1 MLSPPS
7 SRPTAT
13 PARLRECH
21 IRGGSRP
28 EIGTASPDTLV
39 PRAGSGPCTGTPA
52 HTRVPSLCCG
62 QGESKGTEKGEHSVH
77 DFLPLRPLVPH
88 VLPGSSW
95 SEASPTSQ
103 TVRRL
108 PHVPTRPCTEL
119 MAWTPSTS
127 VATPIR
133 LWGQQWAIYPRNQS
147 HVQPRPLT
155 TVLCELTVSSIPGAQ
170 PSFAPQ
176 DPSQT
181 SCPLQAGGPTALNS
195 PATPNK
201 H

>member
-1 MLSPPS
+1 M
-7 SRPTAT
+7 
-13 PARLRECH
+13 
-21 IRGGSRP
+21 
-28 EIGTASPDTLV
+28 
-39 PRAGSGPCTGTPA
+39 
-52 HTRVPSLCCG
+52 
-62 QGESKGTEKGEHSVH
+62 
-77 DFLPLRPLVPH
+77 
-88 VLPGSSW
+88 LPGSSW

-119 MAWTPSTS
+119 MAWTLSTS

-155 TVLCELTVSSIPGAQ
+155 TVLCELTGSSVPGAQ

-181 SCPLQAGGPTALNS
+181 SVPSPGWWLHSSQLPPHPQQAPIELPAGGEGGRPDSSSQESDQDLGWGSWETAIREVGHWDS
-195 PATPNK
+195 CWGWE
-201 H
+201 